1 MNEQL
6 LGYRKLNMEYRYITH
21 FFSITLRRILP
32 PQRKLTYFDD
42 ISPFPAF
49 FLLPKINRLAIFSDP
64 RCYLPP
70 PQVPICF
77 LFQLCVRDIT
87 LLHYSPYTRPYT
99 RCINIFY
106 YYSYYCHYPGCDLQA
121 SVTHNAVDL

>member
-6 LGYRKLNMEYRYITH
+6 LGYCKLNIEYQYITH
-21 FFSITLRRILP
+21 FFSITLRRILQ
-32 PQRKLTYFDD
+32 PQKKLTYFSF

-87 LLHYSPYTRPYT
+87 LQSLYSSL
-99 RCINIFY
+99 
-106 YYSYYCHYPGCDLQA
+106 YSLYKYCYNYYYCHYPGCELQA
-121 SVTHNAVDL
+121 SVTHNVVDL